1 MEIKILHRTPDL
13 EHTTIMLGEVIRHT
27 VTTVEY
33 TNIIKPATRVEGTGA
48 DYIIARNK
56 ILEEY
61 FINGPKE
68 QFSW

>member
-1 MEIKILHRTPDL
+1 MEIKVLHRTPDL
-13 EHTTIMLGEVIRHT
+13 EHTTVVVGIIHHT

-48 DYIIARNK
+48 DYLVARNK
-56 ILEEY
+56 ILLDH

>member
-1 MEIKILHRTPDL
+1 MEIKVLHRTPDPDS
-13 EHTTIMLGEVIRHT
+13 TTIVLGIIHHV

-33 TNIIKPATRVEGTGA
+33 AEIIKPATRVEGSGA
-48 DYIIARNK
+48 DYLKARNK
-56 ILEEY
+56 ILQEY

>member
-1 MEIKILHRTPDL
+1 MEIKILHRTPDFD
-13 EHTTIMLGEVIRHT
+13 HTTVVLGIIHHV

-33 TNIIKPATRVEGTGA
+33 AEIIKPATRVEGSGA
-48 DYIIARNK
+48 DYLKARNN
-56 ILEEY
+56 ILQEY

>member
-1 MEIKILHRTPDL
+1 MEIKVLHRTPDPDS
-13 EHTTIMLGEVIRHT
+13 TTIVVGIIYHV

-33 TNIIKPATRVEGTGA
+33 ANIIKPATRVEGTGA
-48 DYIIARNK
+48 DYLKARNK
-56 ILEEY
+56 ILLDH

>member
-1 MEIKILHRTPDL
+1 MEIKILHRTPDPDS
-13 EHTTIMLGEVIRHT
+13 TTIVLGPIHHV

-33 TNIIKPATRVEGTGA
+33 AEIIKPATRVEGSGS
-48 DYIIARNK
+48 DYVKARNK
-56 ILEEY
+56 ILQEY

>member
-13 EHTTIMLGEVIRHT
+13 EYTTIIVGITHHT
-27 VTTVEY
+27 ITTVEY
-33 TNIIKPATRVEGTGA
+33 ANIIKPATRVEGTGA
-48 DYIIARNK
+48 DYLIARNK
-56 ILEEY
+56 ILLDY

>member
-1 MEIKILHRTPDL
+1 MEIKILHRTPDFD
-13 EHTTIMLGEVIRHT
+13 HTTVVLGIIHHV

-33 TNIIKPATRVEGTGA
+33 AEIIKPATRVEGSGA
-48 DYIIARNK
+48 DYLKARNK
-56 ILEEY
+56 ILQEY

>member
-13 EHTTIMLGEVIRHT
+13 DSTTIVVGPIHHV

-33 TNIIKPATRVEGTGA
+33 ASIIKPATRVEGTGA

-56 ILEEY
+56 ILLDH

>member
-13 EHTTIMLGEVIRHT
+13 EHTTVMLGEVIRHT

-33 TNIIKPATRVEGTGA
+33 AQIITPASRVYGTGA
-48 DYIIARNK
+48 DYLEARNK
-56 ILEEY
+56 ILLDH